1 MDRLF
6 WNILRGQSSPYPA
19 PALAGSDPAPHISK
33 PLVDMLHSPKR
44 TGESSL
50 FPDSMADREFPL
62 QSLFLPA
69 GGPCGSISKLPTIR
83 SSFNSAAR
91 EAFALSLDKVDP
103 RIRAKLDQPFGKD
116 NLNQCFYAEPRLRHV
131 LLPLWKSG
139 FLYSCDFDWAN
150 LSRAYP
156 PCAVLLALLAE
167 FGDVDFNPL
176 KGFPLNWESE
186 NKVNLDRVSM
196 ATAALLFFNGCVA
209 DTVRWI
215 GGPHVAAHRNHP
227 VTLRHLRTAGLP
239 TPLVDE
245 MERIFVSGIP
255 RRCNASS
262 TEANFQAYLAYG
274 NHATVDEAPAKTYA
288 ALVKDNKK
296 GYTILFDKRLTQFLL
311 HCHVTPQGIVDLHTI
326 HKNPRPI
333 FDSSFR
339 PFPWCMAINDWTTK
353 DTEPTLTF
361 ATAEL
366 MFMIW
371 VYNLRVTYPTQEI
384 NLADDDVSGAFRQ
397 AKYAPAL
404 VALHTSIQCGFGVL
418 NTGAT
423 FGDNTS
429 PSNFEPIAL
438 SRRLLASWLWLN
450 DPDVELRTLP
460 VLPPISFAAEPTV
473 EEVASFTPA
482 DGDALNPGV
491 LDNNGNRKPPT
502 YPMHVD
508 DNLYADIQEFLPR
521 TVAASAASLFD
532 ILGWPGNPCVPTPLS
547 DDKLVTAY
555 NHTRRLVGRHFDSR
569 RLTVG
574 MLPYKRDQLTQL
586 LSSWLSRKTFDLLE
600 LSSLLGLLDNH
611 TKYAR
616 WARCWYYFLQASMR
630 RGLIARYHVL
640 RRLQAKHTGKRQRLE
655 AALPVSL
662 SFRLESLIAR
672 DKAAFLWSAR
682 CRFTLGP
689 DALSALSTLHAYVV
703 NTRVLWEVPL
713 GLIIPRNPHFHTT
726 GDASLTGGG
735 ACCHELEFW
744 FDIPWTPKIVHS
756 VRNLRSTAPGF
767 IHINDLEFLI
777 LVLTLVAIRV
787 RLDDLPPPLVAK
799 VFPTGR
805 PHIPVWLG
813 STDNMVSKSWETKGC
828 ATSTRAQGLISV
840 YSELLRTTLIHTTC
854 EHIKGVDNI
863 IADDISR
870 NDFSLS
876 LSSRSSKLFA
886 KHPCLHTYSYFHPS
900 PELLQ
905 LLISKLF
912 SGPSPVPCVLPN
924 NLGLFAPVVSTTST
938 SAQP

>member
-1 MDRLF
+1 M
-6 WNILRGQSSPYPA
+6 
-19 PALAGSDPAPHISK
+19 
-33 PLVDMLHSPKR
+33 
-44 TGESSL
+44 
-50 FPDSMADREFPL
+50 
-62 QSLFLPA
+62 
-69 GGPCGSISKLPTIR
+69 
-83 SSFNSAAR
+83 
-91 EAFALSLDKVDP
+91 SLDAVDP

-116 NLNQCFYAEPRLRHV
+116 NLNQCFSAEPRLRHV

-139 FLYSCDFDWAN
+139 FLYQCMDEWAN
-150 LSRAYP
+150 LRLAYP
-156 PCAVLLALLAE
+156 PCATLFDLLDE
-167 FGDVDFNPL
+167 FGEVDFNPL
-176 KGFPLNWESE
+176 QGFPRNWESE
-186 NKVNLDRVSM
+186 SEVNQTRVSM
-196 ATAALLFFNGCVA
+196 ATAALMFFNGCVA

-215 GGPHVAAHRNHP
+215 GGPHVAAHRDHP
-227 VTLRHLRTAGLP
+227 AILRLLRNAGLP
-239 TPLVDE
+239 PTLVNE

-274 NHATVDEAPAKTYA
+274 NHATVNEAPEKTYA

-296 GYTILFDKRLTQFLL
+296 GYTILFDKRLIPFLL

-353 DTEPTLTF
+353 ATEPPLTF

-371 VYNLRVTYPTQEI
+371 VYNLRVTYPDKEI
-384 NLADDDVSGAFRQ
+384 HLADDDVSGAFRQ

-404 VALHTSIQCGFGVL
+404 VALHTSTQCGFGVL

-429 PSNFEPIAL
+429 PSNFDPIAT

-450 DPDVELRTLP
+450 DPSVEARTLQ
-460 VLPPISFAAEPTV
+460 VLPPITFSNQPTAM
-473 EEVASFTPA
+473 EVAAFTPA
-482 DGDALNPGV
+482 DMDRLNPGV
-491 LDNNGNRKPPT
+491 LDADNNRKAPT

-508 DNLYADIQEFLPR
+508 DNLYADVEDFLPR

-547 DDKLVTAY
+547 DDKLVTTY
-555 NHTRRLVGRHFDSR
+555 NHLRRMVGRHFDSR

-574 MLPYKRDQLTQL
+574 MLPYKRDQLIEL
-586 LSSWLSRKTFDLLE
+586 LSSWLVRKDFDLLE
-600 LSSLLGLLDNH
+600 LSGLLGLLDNH

-630 RGLIARYHVL
+630 RGLLARYHVL
-640 RRLQAKHTGKRQRLE
+640 QRLQRQFSGKRQRLV
-655 AALPVSL
+655 ADLPVAL

-682 CRFTLGP
+682 CRFTLPP
-689 DALSALSTLHAYVV
+689 DAISALSTLHAYVANSAV
-703 NTRVLWEVPL
+703 PWEVPL
-713 GLIIPRNPHFHTT
+713 GLIIPRTPHFHTT

-744 FDIPWTPKIVHS
+744 FDIPWSPNIVHA
-756 VRNLRSTAPGF
+756 VRNLRSNAPGF
-767 IHINDLEFLI
+767 LHINDLEFLV

-787 RLDDLPPPLVAK
+787 RLESLPPPLIAR
-799 VFPTGR
+799 VFPKGK

-813 STDNMVSKSWETKGC
+813 ATDNMVSMSWETKGC
-828 ATSTRAQGLISV
+828 ATSTRAQGLIGV

-854 EHIKGVDNI
+854 EHIKGVDNV

-870 NDFSLS
+870 NDFSLP
-876 LSSRSSKLFA
+876 LTSRSAQLFV
-886 KHPCLHTYSYFHPS
+886 KHPCLSTYSFFHPS
-900 PELLQ
+900 PELLR
-905 LLISKLF
+905 LLTSRLF
-912 SGPSPVPCVLPN
+912 SGPSPVPCVLPSS
-924 NLGLFAPVVSTTST
+924 LGRFVPAVCTTSA
-938 SAQP
+938 SAMP